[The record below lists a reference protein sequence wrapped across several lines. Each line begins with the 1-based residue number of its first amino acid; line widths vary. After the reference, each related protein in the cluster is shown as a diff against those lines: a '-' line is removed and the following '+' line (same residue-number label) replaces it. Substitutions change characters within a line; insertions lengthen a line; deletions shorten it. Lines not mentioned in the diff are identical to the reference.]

1 MIKTTLPAKR
11 AVAQIVE
18 EYRVLSGSSAR
29 QATLRAFA
37 NNLSDALSAV
47 GRAVSYQSVKN
58 WQDRRYLPDGYL
70 MLRLAQAG
78 SHDWRGEFAAD
89 ILAAIY
95 PDSYEPATEIGRRAI
110 SAHANALTM
119 HGRNGNGHRNGNG
132 NLTK

>member
-1 MIKTTLPAKR
+1 MIKTTLPARR

-18 EYRVLSGSSAR
+18 EYRILSGNSAK

-37 NNLSDALSAV
+37 NNLSDALVAV

-58 WQDRRYLPDGYL
+58 WQDRRYLPDGFL
-70 MLRLAQAG
+70 MLRLAHAG
-78 SHDWRGEFAAD
+78 SHDWRGDFAVD

-110 SAHANALTM
+110 RTHANALTLN
-119 HGRNGNGHRNGNG
+119 GRNGHGHKNGKG

>member
-18 EYRVLSGSSAR
+18 EYRVLSGSSAK

-37 NNLSDALSAV
+37 GNLSDALVAM
-47 GRAVSYQSVKN
+47 GRKVSYQSVKN

-78 SHDWRGEFAAD
+78 SHDWRGEFASD

-110 SAHANALTM
+110 NTHKNALTM
-119 HGRNGNGHRNGNG
+119 NGKHGNGYKNGNG
-132 NLTK
+132 NLKK